1 MMRRLLGESKRRTS
15 EADAR
20 LPVIDGDLPIGL
32 SPEEAAE
39 LAMLKNLSIDDEPA
53 DADADAAMPTQP
65 EKENGVLPVSPVSVL
80 PVSPVSVLP
89 VSPVSVHTTA
99 RMVTVR
105 LTKEATEEVGVDLAK
120 DGIFGS
126 IRIMEVKQGS
136 PLLNEVF
143 KGDHLLSINGVAVSD
158 QRVAA
163 QMLTTAGG
171 QITLG
176 VRRGEAAKQASTP
189 KTSEHGPRYALHSL
203 GRSRSSSDDDA
214 LLGAC

>member
-80 PVSPVSVLP
+80 PVSPVSV
-89 VSPVSVHTTA
+89 HTTA

-120 DGIFGS
+120 DGDF
-126 IRIMEVKQGS
+126 
-136 PLLNEVF
+136 PLRVVW
-143 KGDHLLSINGVAVSD
+143 LLRELTRPRPGGVPIVRR
-158 QRVAA
+158 RVA
-163 QMLTTAGG
+163 
-171 QITLG
+171 
-176 VRRGEAAKQASTP
+176 
-189 KTSEHGPRYALHSL
+189 
-203 GRSRSSSDDDA
+203 
-214 LLGAC
+214 

>member
-53 DADADAAMPTQP
+53 DADADAAAMPTQP
-65 EKENGVLPVSPVSVL
+65 EKENGVL

-126 IRIMEVKQGS
+126 IRIMAVKQGS

-143 KGDHLLSINGVAVSD
+143 KGDHLLSVNGVAVSD